1 MGQKQ
6 QHPNA
11 DPLPEPKKKRRVG
24 FSNIDAGV
32 EPNDCIK
39 IYLEHSSALLI
50 CLIDIDLVSKK
61 EEVGTSDGYRI
72 SPVDLNSFFE
82 EDEKIYGY
90 QGLKITIWI
99 SSISFHAYAD
109 ITFQSTSDGGKGITD
124 LKSALE
130 KIFGETLLE
139 NKDDFLQT
147 FSTENNF
154 ISSVVYNEE
163 KLQTK
168 ASNGHTTHFNG
179 SSEAAFSD
187 LEVILLSMHE
197 SKPLWTVKGLSVV
210 RLMMSNLAAGHLYS
224 RLVPLVLLLVDGSNP
239 IDVTDPSWELYLL
252 TRKKTD
258 QPGNTQH
265 ILLGFAA
272 LYRFYRYPD
281 GSRLRLSQIL
291 VLPPY
296 QHNGYGSY
304 LVEVLSNVAISENVY
319 DLTVEEPQEY
329 FQHVRTSFDVK
340 RLLAFEPAQSAV
352 KSAVLHLKQGKL
364 SKKTQVP
371 IFLPSIDVVDEVR
384 KTLKINK
391 KQFLQCWEILI
402 YLGLDPI
409 EKHMEDY
416 VTIICNRVKADIL
429 GKDSETA
436 GKEVIEVSSVHDEET
451 SFVMFRLQNSKA
463 GGIQMDEDQTKTQ
476 EQQLQQLVDERIK
489 EVKLIAQKVS
499 HKHV

>member
-1 MGQKQ
+1 
-6 QHPNA
+6 
-11 DPLPEPKKKRRVG
+11 
-24 FSNIDAGV
+24 
-32 EPNDCIK
+32 
-39 IYLEHSSALLI
+39 
-50 CLIDIDLVSKK
+50 
-61 EEVGTSDGYRI
+61 
-72 SPVDLNSFFE
+72 
-82 EDEKIYGY
+82 
-90 QGLKITIWI
+90 
-99 SSISFHAYAD
+99 
-109 ITFQSTSDGGKGITD
+109 
-124 LKSALE
+124 
-130 KIFGETLLE
+130 
-139 NKDDFLQT
+139 
-147 FSTENNF
+147 
-154 ISSVVYNEE
+154 
-163 KLQTK
+163 
-168 ASNGHTTHFNG
+168 
-179 SSEAAFSD
+179 
-187 LEVILLSMHE
+187 
-197 SKPLWTVKGLSVV
+197 
-210 RLMMSNLAAGHLYS
+210 MMSNLAAGHLYS

-258 QPGNTQH
+258 QPENTQH

-296 QHNGYGSY
+296 QHKGYGSY

-371 IFLPSIDVVDEVR
+371 RFLPSTDVVDEVR
-384 KTLKINK
+384 RTLKINK

-436 GKEVIEVSSVHDEET
+436 GKEVIEVPSVHDEET
-451 SFVMFRLQNSKA
+451 SFAMFRLQNSKA

-489 EVKLIAQKVS
+489 EVKFIAQKVS
-499 HKHV
+499 HKH

>member
-24 FSNIDAGV
+24 FSNI
-32 EPNDCIK
+32 
-39 IYLEHSSALLI
+39 
-50 CLIDIDLVSKK
+50 VSKK

-72 SPVDLNSFFE
+72 SPVDLNSLFE

-154 ISSVVYNEE
+154 ISSVVSNEE

-187 LEVILLSMHE
+187 LEV
-197 SKPLWTVKGLSVV
+197 V

-224 RLVPLVLLLVDGSNP
+224 RVVPLVLLLVDGSNP

-258 QPGNTQH
+258 QPANTQH

-296 QHNGYGSY
+296 QHKGYGSY

-364 SKKTQVP
+364 SKKTQ
-371 IFLPSIDVVDEVR
+371 
-384 KTLKINK
+384 
-391 KQFLQCWEILI
+391 CWEILI

-416 VTIICNRVKADIL
+416 VTIICNRVKDDIL

-436 GKEVIEVSSVHDEET
+436 GKEVIEVPSVHDEET

>member
-1 MGQKQ
+1 M
-6 QHPNA
+6 
-11 DPLPEPKKKRRVG
+11 
-24 FSNIDAGV
+24 
-32 EPNDCIK
+32 
-39 IYLEHSSALLI
+39 
-50 CLIDIDLVSKK
+50 VSKK

-154 ISSVVYNEE
+154 ISSVVSNEE

-187 LEVILLSMHE
+187 LEV
-197 SKPLWTVKGLSVV
+197 V

-224 RLVPLVLLLVDGSNP
+224 RVVPLVLLLVDGSNP

-258 QPGNTQH
+258 QPANTQH

-296 QHNGYGSY
+296 QHKGYGSY

-371 IFLPSIDVVDEVR
+371 RFLPSADVVDKVR

-416 VTIICNRVKADIL
+416 VTIICNRVKDDIL

-436 GKEVIEVSSVHDEET
+436 GKEVIEVPSAHDEET